1 MKTTKKNVLEAHKS
15 GPRAE
20 AIRRACT
27 YHVTQSSRIIKSLG
41 LSVADF
47 NLITRRLA
55 HDAVLRKKVSR
66 KEGKREGVGGM
77 PRAPVLFEVL
87 TSFLLGG
94 VSFLREGSEA
104 GLLVPAGK
112 SGQ

>member
-1 MKTTKKNVLEAHKS
+1 VKTTKKNVLEAHKS

-66 KEGKREGVGGM
+66 KEGKREGG
-77 PRAPVLFEVL
+77 
-87 TSFLLGG
+87 
-94 VSFLREGSEA
+94 REG
-104 GLLVPAGK
+104 GRGK
-112 SGQ
+112 GGGWGDASRPGFI